1 MELFQSLSTV
11 TIVVY
16 LLLLPVR
23 QFTLSRLD
31 WLQSY
36 LRLRNYN
43 FCLISVFFSAIVVT
57 KTINLVYNFLL
68 LVALDDVQFKVL
80 FFFQVLGMIY
90 IK

>member
-11 TIVVY
+11 TIMVY

-23 QFTLSRLD
+23 KFTLSRLD

-36 LRLRNYN
+36 LRLLNYH

-57 KTINLVYNFLL
+57 KTVNLVYNFLL